1 MLITPVN
8 DPSPLLIIRA
18 TEWAEQQSLFILGTG
33 NPLNADEIALASSVG
48 VVNPEHIRIVTI
60 EQIPFPDDTQLLN
73 MATNAGLLTS
83 NLAGLTL
90 GYGIFIR
97 NNHYTARL
105 LSHEFRHVYQY
116 EQAGTMSAFLADY
129 LHQIVRYGYEAAPL
143 EEDARIHEVREP
155 QRL

>member
-1 MLITPVN
+1 MN
-8 DPSPLLIIRA
+8 DPLPLLIIRA

-33 NPLNADEIALASSVG
+33 NPLNADEITLASSVG
-48 VVNPEHIRIVTI
+48 VVNPKHIRIVTI

-73 MATNAGLLTS
+73 MATNAGLLTP

-97 NNHYTARL
+97 HNHYTARL

-129 LHQIVRYGYEAAPL
+129 LHQIIQYGYEAAPL
-143 EEDARIHEVREP
+143 EEDARIHEMCEP
-155 QRL
+155 DAL